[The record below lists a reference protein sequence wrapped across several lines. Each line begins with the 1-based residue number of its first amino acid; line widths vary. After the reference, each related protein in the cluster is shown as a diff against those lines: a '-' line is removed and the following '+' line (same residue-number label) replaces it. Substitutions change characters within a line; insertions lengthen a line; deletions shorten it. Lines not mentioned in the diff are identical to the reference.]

1 MFKSNDV
8 PMWRTTVWINDDDDI
23 NDICVIFAAL
33 FTRAFW
39 VVNSAI
45 QQKYLLCMGNL
56 RYQLNKWIFGYMNE
70 LQRELDRDE
79 YDIWST
85 RFHANRDGRY
95 NAAEQNSPKNIL
107 KNMPLSICQRVLKSV
122 YDLSIFECKRVCN
135 KDVWLPLV
143 HNDMEFISV
152 FVLNICTNQ
161 FNQIR

>member
-1 MFKSNDV
+1 
-8 PMWRTTVWINDDDDI
+8 
-23 NDICVIFAAL
+23 
-33 FTRAFW
+33 
-39 VVNSAI
+39 
-45 QQKYLLCMGNL
+45 
-56 RYQLNKWIFGYMNE
+56 MNE
-70 LQRELDRDE
+70 LRMKLDRDE
-79 YDIWST
+79 YDIRGT

-95 NAAEQNSPKNIL
+95 NAFSRAKFSKICL
-107 KNMPLSICQRVLKSV
+107 KNMPLTICQRVLKSV